1 MCFEN
6 LLPNLNTHDFGSVA
20 NIMKYKYLLYIKY
33 NVKYLIHHLAYNFIY
48 KDYIKPANYNETL
61 VYLFTDTAYE
71 MLYEASF
78 LDIMYRYDIRRN
90 VQKAKHRF
98 KLYQD

>member
-1 MCFEN
+1 
-6 LLPNLNTHDFGSVA
+6 
-20 NIMKYKYLLYIKY
+20 MK
-33 NVKYLIHHLAYNFIY
+33 
-48 KDYIKPANYNETL
+48 L

>member
-1 MCFEN
+1 
-6 LLPNLNTHDFGSVA
+6 
-20 NIMKYKYLLYIKY
+20 MK
-33 NVKYLIHHLAYNFIY
+33 
-48 KDYIKPANYNETL
+48 L
-61 VYLFTDTAYE
+61 VYLFTDTAYV